1 MASRIRYE
9 WRNNNIIARI
19 AELKAIGLNNKEIA
33 DKLNEENKS
42 HIRYKPITPSIVKSI
57 EKTQSVRHKEFLETD
72 EDYAMLYKDTL
83 LKLINEGRENLQ
95 IIKETRKQI
104 LDKLELIKKEIPDVK
119 LMEYM
124 REISNAVKTQNDTIR
139 TLNNS
144 LERLE
149 TQQKEVKVNQV
160 QSVRMTLATLKS
172 LEQIGAIKINPGY
185 NIADLQETKR

>member
-1 MASRIRYE
+1 MEAQQM
-9 WRNNNIIARI
+9 WRTKKVRERI
-19 AELKAIGLNNKEIA
+19 AELVAMGLNPEEIA
-33 DKLNEENKS
+33 DTLNKENLS
-42 HIRYKPITPSIVKSI
+42 HNKKPITSTMIRRIQQTASI
-57 EKTQSVRHKEFLETD
+57 RHKEFLKTD

-83 LKLINEGRENLQ
+83 LKLINEGRENLK

-149 TQQKEVKVNQV
+149 TQQKEIKISQV
-160 QSVRMTLATLKS
+160 QNVRMTLATLKD
-172 LEQIGAIKINPGY
+172 LERSGYIKINSDS
-185 NIADLQETKR
+185 NISDLMDTER